1 MLNPNIKSPVGAV
14 GLMQLMPDT
23 AKLVSR
29 KNKWSYR
36 GPSDLVNPEYN
47 IRLGSAYLKDML
59 NRFDNNRILAAAA
72 YNAGP
77 GRIKIWASK
86 DGGVRDS
93 AMYIENIPFKETRLY
108 VQNVILYDVIYK
120 KLLTGKED
128 NLLYSHEKNYRY

>member
-1 MLNPNIKSPVGAV
+1 
-14 GLMQLMPDT
+14 
-23 AKLVSR
+23 
-29 KNKWSYR
+29 
-36 GPSDLVNPEYN
+36 DLVNPEYN

>member
-1 MLNPNIKSPVGAV
+1 MKA
-14 GLMQLMPDT
+14 
-23 AKLVSR
+23 
-29 KNKWSYR
+29 
-36 GPSDLVNPEYN
+36 
-47 IRLGSAYLKDML
+47 
-59 NRFDNNRILAAAA
+59 FNRILAAAA